1 MMKFLNALSIGI
13 GLAGIASAQR
23 VPAPAPPS
31 NLRVTVLGVNAF
43 LMEWKDNSDNEKGW
57 EIRVSMGRTNTP
69 NRFQLLKMPN
79 STSYVVITN
88 DLPGRELSFQIAAF
102 SGESGS
108 EVFSSLSS
116 AVTKKA
122 LDTTSFGAPT
132 RLKAVAID
140 DGSCRLSWLDKASS
154 EHGYNIQFK
163 KGAAGK
169 WEDLIYVN
177 PGSRFNQVVEGLNPN
192 SVYHFRTRA
201 YRNPP
206 LKFTAFSNG
215 AKVKTKPFQA
225 PQALVAKTQGEGQ
238 VVVSFKDKSSFESGF
253 ELEAK
258 TGDGAFVKLGDLGA
272 NMTRTEPIGGFPVNT
287 PYQFRV
293 RAFRLVNNVR
303 IYTAYSNVA
312 NVLTASLAT
321 PTEFTG
327 TPLGETSLRL
337 TWKDNSAQEAG
348 FQIES
353 RKKGETAFK
362 SAGSVA
368 AGVETLTLSGLIAGT
383 TYELRVKAVA
393 SLSASSYAPLATVTT
408 LDGITSDPHPEIFW
422 NTSFV
427 HAIAVSRPQTVT
439 SVTVSG
445 LPPGLSF
452 NSTTRSISG
461 TTTDEG
467 VRTAAV
473 RVVFSSG
480 RVVSQSLVLRI
491 IRPPS
496 SPVISNSFPVMQ
508 VGVGASNSFALA
520 DKFADPDT
528 LSAQRVTTTLGE
540 FDMILYPLATPGT
553 VRNFLTYANSG
564 AYNDTFFHRSVRN
577 FVVQGGGYKHTT
589 AAGYKKVV
597 AAAPIKNEP
606 GISNLAGSVAMA
618 KVGGNPDS
626 ATCEFFVNLSN
637 SNASNLDFQ
646 NEGFSVFGR
655 IAGTGMTLFNRIDD
669 MPAGTY
675 TLSVDGT
682 NRALEDV
689 PVNASSAASTLDPTQ
704 LVKITS
710 IAPLLPLQYQATSSL
725 PAIATVAVSNGN
737 VVVTG
742 VAAGTSRIT
751 VEATDLDGNKVS
763 QFFDV
768 TVAGNS

>member
-1 MMKFLNALSIGI
+1 MMKFLKALSLGI
-13 GLAGIASAQR
+13 GLAGIASAQS
-23 VPAPAPPS
+23 VPAPSPPS

-57 EIRVSMGRTNTP
+57 EIRVSLGRTSTP
-69 NRFQLLKMPN
+69 NRFQLLNTPN
-79 STSYVVITN
+79 STSYVVVTN
-88 DLPGRELSFQIAAF
+88 DLPGRELSFQIAAY

-108 EVFSSLSS
+108 EVFSSPSS

-122 LDTTSFGAPT
+122 LGTTSFGAPT
-132 RLKAVAID
+132 TMKAVTID
-140 DGSCRLSWLDKASS
+140 DGRCRLSWLDKASS

-163 KGAAGK
+163 KGASGK
-169 WEDLIYVN
+169 WEDLMYVN
-177 PGSRFNQVVEGLNPN
+177 PGSKFNQVVEGLNPN

-206 LKFTAFSNG
+206 LTFTAFSNV
-215 AKVKTKPFQA
+215 ASVTTKPFQA

-238 VVVSFKDKSSFESGF
+238 VVVSFKDKSAVESGF

-258 TGDGAFVKLGDLGA
+258 TGDETFSKLGDLGA
-272 NMTRTEPIGGFPVNT
+272 NVTKTEPIGGFPVNT

-312 NVLTASLAT
+312 NILTASLAT
-321 PTEFTG
+321 PTEFKG

-337 TWKDNSAQEAG
+337 TWKDNSAQETG

-353 RKKGETAFK
+353 RKKGETVFK
-362 SAGSVA
+362 PAGSVA
-368 AGVETLTLSGLIAGT
+368 AGVQTFTVSGLVSGT
-383 TYELRVKAVA
+383 TYEFRVKAVA
-393 SLSASSYAPLATVTT
+393 SLTASSYAPMVAVTT

-427 HAIAVSRPQTVT
+427 HAIRVSRPQTVT
-439 SVTVSG
+439 SMTVSG
-445 LPPGLSF
+445 LPPGLTF
-452 NSTTRSISG
+452 NSNTRLIGGKTTV
-461 TTTDEG
+461 EG
-467 VRTAAV
+467 VRKAAV

-491 IRPPS
+491 IRPPA
-496 SPVISNSFPVMQ
+496 SPVIGNSFPAMQ
-508 VGVGASNSFALA
+508 VNAGATNSFALA
-520 DKFADPDT
+520 DKFSDPDT
-528 LSAQRVTTTLGE
+528 LSARRVTTTLGE

-564 AYNDTFFHRSVRN
+564 AYNDTFFHRSVSN
-577 FVVQGGGYKHTT
+577 FIVQGGGYKHTT

-618 KVGGNPDS
+618 KIGGNPDS
-626 ATCEFFVNLSN
+626 ATSEFFVNLSN
-637 SNASNLDFQ
+637 SNATNLDFQ

-655 IAGTGMTLFNRIDD
+655 IPGNGMALLNQINDK
-669 MPAGTY
+669 PSGNY
-675 TLSVDGT
+675 SVSVDGT
-682 NRALEDV
+682 NRTLEDV
-689 PVNASSAASTLDPTQ
+689 PVNASSAASSLDPSQ
-704 LVKITS
+704 LIKITS
-710 IAPLLPLQYQATSSL
+710 IAPLAPLQYQASSSS
-725 PAIATVAVSNGN
+725 PAIATVAVSSGN
-737 VVVTG
+737 VIVTG

-768 TVAGNS
+768 TVAGDS